1 MYTRNGVLG
10 VLILV
15 AAVANARG
23 QDTARGII
31 ENAVKAHG
39 GQERLARIR
48 ADQIQVKGS
57 LLVEGQQTPFVGET
71 TVQLPAQFKNVIRL
85 MTPKGQVTVV
95 QILNGDKV
103 LVTIDGQPQK
113 VDPAAV
119 ADMRETFQLNRA
131 IRLVPL
137 LTDRSYE
144 LAMLAE
150 VKVNDRPALGVR
162 VTAKGRRELRLFF
175 DKDTSLLVKS
185 EYMIDAGEGKE
196 VRQEVFY
203 GDFRD
208 LGGYK
213 RPVKLVALRD
223 GKKVM
228 EAELTDVKYFDKID
242 DAEFAKP

>member
-1 MYTRNGVLG
+1 MSTPNGMSG
-10 VLILV
+10 VLILI
-15 AAVANARG
+15 AAVANVRG
-23 QDTARGII
+23 QDTARAII
-31 ENAVKAHG
+31 EKAVKAHG
-39 GQERLARIR
+39 GQERLSRIR
-48 ADQIQVKGS
+48 ADQVQVKGN
-57 LLVEGQQTPFVGET
+57 LLVEGTQTPFVGET
-71 TVQLPAQFKNVIRL
+71 TVQLPGQFKNVIRL

-113 VDPAAV
+113 LEAAAL
-119 ADMRETFQLNRA
+119 ADIRETFQMNRA

-137 LTDRSYE
+137 LTDRTYE
-144 LAMLAE
+144 LGALAE
-150 VKVNDRPALGVR
+150 IKVNDRPALGVR
-162 VTAKGRRELRLFF
+162 VTAKGRHELRLFF
-175 DKDTSLLVKS
+175 DKETSLLVKS
-185 EYMIDAGEGKE
+185 EHTIDAGEGKE

-203 GDFRD
+203 GDFRE

-242 DAEFAKP
+242 DAEFTKP